1 MVRRSKRAAKS
12 ESKDNV
18 MEGGDEPEEEKEVGV
33 EAMEEAMEE
42 ESVLEVANGEAA
54 SKNDVME
61 ASDDK
66 MEDSDHNDSL
76 ADCPAKADEASV
88 TSDVT
93 KELVQEEISVDEVK
107 VSSQSIV
114 CVNSK
119 ELLADSEAVEPSTS
133 LLDVGSEPFE
143 EVGSEPFKE
152 VGSEPFKEVGS
163 EPSLE
168 VGSEPSIEV
177 ESEPSKEV
185 KSEVK
190 IEPFE
195 EADSE
200 PLYLTECCLYC
211 DDHLPVSD
219 VGALKAHLAAV
230 HRVSRNARLLAR
242 LSIASQRDQ
251 GNLETQSRRG
261 AMLSRN

>member
-152 VGSEPFKEVGS
+152 VGSEP
-163 EPSLE
+163 SLE